1 MLIVGLTGGIGS
13 GKSAVAAQFRSLGIK
28 VVDADI
34 AARKVVEKG
43 SSALAEIS
51 QHFGAEL
58 IQADGTLDRAALRE
72 QVFNNDLER
81 RWLEQLLHPRIR
93 DWIAA
98 ELASATSPYAILESP
113 LLFESNQ
120 HTMIARALL
129 VDVPEALQLQRA
141 AARDGNSKAQIE
153 AIMAAQMPRSE
164 RQKRADDCIDNSGSL
179 EDLEKPV
186 LRLHTTYLELAKAG
200 IR

>member
-1 MLIVGLTGGIGS
+1 MFIVGLTGGIGS

-58 IQADGTLDRAALRE
+58 IRADGTLDRAALRE
-72 QVFNNDLER
+72 QVFNSDLER